1 MARTREFDTDH
12 AVRAATATFRGKGFA
27 GSSIQDLVDAT
38 GVGRG
43 SLYAAFGDKD
53 GLYLAAVDRY
63 RQDYAEPLLELL
75 GSGAPARAL
84 VRQALLG
91 LVGEILRD
99 GEQQTCL
106 IVSASVERFHGDTRV
121 RKSVRETTSL
131 LEDAFTRV
139 IGDGQAQGELG
150 SPADPRDLAR
160 FLIATIHGLRVTGA
174 VNPDRRWLMSVVE
187 TAIAALG

>member
-12 AVRAATATFRGKGFA
+12 AVSAAVATFRGKGFA
-27 GSSIQDLVDAT
+27 GSSVQELVDAT

-75 GSGAPARAL
+75 DSGAPARDL
-84 VRQALLG
+84 VRQVLFG
-91 LVGEILRD
+91 LVEEILRD

-106 IVSASVERFHGDTRV
+106 IVSAAVERFHGDARV
-121 RKSVRETTSL
+121 RRIVRETTSSI
-131 LEDAFTRV
+131 EDALTRV
-139 IGDGQAQGELG
+139 VGDGQESGELS
-150 SPADPRDLAR
+150 SPADPRDVAR
-160 FLIATIHGLRVTGA
+160 FLIATIHGLRVAGA
-174 VNPDRRWLMSVVE
+174 INPDRRWLMSAVE
-187 TAIAALG
+187 VAIAALR